1 MPRRYVDRASALRSV
16 AKKPVPASDWRP
28 NFRDHGTTIPHS
40 WILDYHADCESPVH
54 IFRDGVRLTKGANH
68 HVFGPRPLE
77 RPVMTEIIATCR
89 KCDNCLRRRAA
100 HWRLRSYAEYQN
112 AARTWFGSL
121 TLSPEQHSRVT
132 MACQAYALK
141 NGDDFDAMSPDR
153 QFAMRHKCINREIT
167 LYLKRV
173 RKYSGADIRFVCV
186 VEAHKSGLPHYHIL
200 IHESNPANPVRHA
213 LLKEQWRVG
222 FSDFKLVTSKAA
234 AGYVTKYLSKS
245 SMARVRA
252 SLDYGNFTSSDIVK
266 T

>member
-1 MPRRYVDRASALRSV
+1 
-16 AKKPVPASDWRP
+16 
-28 NFRDHGTTIPHS
+28 
-40 WILDYHADCESPVH
+40 
-54 IFRDGVRLTKGANH
+54 
-68 HVFGPRPLE
+68 
-77 RPVMTEIIATCR
+77 MTEIIATCR